1 MSDFD
6 VLVQLAEDSTQSS
19 YRRRQA
25 VSDLLKDYS
34 DDDKTISILGTL
46 LAGSDVHLKR
56 DLLGALK
63 NCSSPRILPLVKPLL
78 NEADDYLRRDI
89 IQLMGKLGTKAELV
103 ILEPLCDDDSF
114 SVNYAAKQAIK
125 DIESRIS
132 QAQAEPEVELEAK
145 PEPEAAG
152 EPEAA
157 PELETKPEPEV
168 VSVPHSSSEVDEI
181 LPEKQKLPNSLHDN
195 SIFKDRSV
203 AEVSRELSD
212 SLSNEFSSGIPLLSS
227 LSHPEKSRNLKSFFG
242 EEYQLGLALYR
253 QLAVSSTELPVKENA
268 VSECRHRLTLLEAD
282 KEDDLA
288 ASTESIAESLKDK
301 EGKQWDLRKAELA
314 IANLEKENK
323 ELLTSILFVF
333 SSSKKEKALEKKA
346 KLKKQLLALK
356 KEISTEDDEL
366 QGLLAEKKSIKDP
379 LFFLRQEL
387 NQCEVDRDL
396 VLEKVYK
403 TECEINQLVL
413 KVLLTFEE
421 KVFEQRLEFLDTVNS
436 PVARKISKR
445 IFRLKNS
452 LLAAQK
458 KQEELEQSN
467 NALVKMDNLGLELT
481 KSLTLKGASKNE
493 SVNIKASLSF
503 KEEKNFFGFSN
514 ASGSASGQGKAT
526 ATMKVEQLEWQES
539 PNLKMAINEFS
550 AEFEA
555 LGNLSARQECSSID
569 ILTTETAIR
578 HYIDYIRCAME
589 SDFGAE

>member
-46 LAGSDVHLKR
+46 LGGSDVHLKR
-56 DLLGALK
+56 DLLSALK

-78 NEADDYLRRDI
+78 KDADDYLRRDI
-89 IQLMGKLGTKAELV
+89 IQLLGKLGTKDELV

-125 DIESRIS
+125 DIESRMS
-132 QAQAEPEVELEAK
+132 QAEPEVDVESEAK
-145 PEPEAAG
+145 PEVDVDLDVDI
-152 EPEAA
+152 EPEI
-157 PELETKPEPEV
+157 
-168 VSVPHSSSEVDEI
+168 VSVPNSTSGVDEI

-195 SIFKDRSV
+195 SIFKDKSV

-212 SLSNEFSSGIPLLSS
+212 SLSNEFSSDIPLLSS
-227 LSHPEKSRNLKSFFG
+227 LSHPEKSRHLKSFFG

-253 QLAVSSTELPVKENA
+253 QLAVSSMELPVKENA

-288 ASTESIAESLKDK
+288 SSTESIEESLKDK
-301 EGKQWDLRKAELA
+301 EGKQWELRKAELA

-387 NQCEVDRDL
+387 KQCEADRDL
-396 VLEKVYK
+396 VLDKVYK

-421 KVFEQRLEFLDTVNS
+421 NVFQQRLEFLDTANS
-436 PVARKISKR
+436 PIARKISKR
-445 IFRLKNS
+445 IFRLKSS

-458 KQEELEQSN
+458 KHEELEQSN
-467 NALVKMDNLGLELT
+467 KALVKMGNLGLELT
-481 KSLTLKGASKNE
+481 KSLTLKAASKNE
-493 SVNIKASLSF
+493 SANIKASLSF

-514 ASGSASGQGKAT
+514 ASGSASGKGKAT

-550 AEFEA
+550 DEFEL
-555 LGNLSARQECSSID
+555 LGNLSARQECSSMD